1 MKSKHDEGFQV
12 LNKVPILS
20 CDVGESLARVDI
32 SHELAELGD
41 VQPCNE
47 EVLV

>member
-1 MKSKHDEGFQV
+1 MGQSLTGI
-12 LNKVPILS
+12 N
-20 CDVGESLARVDI
+20 VG
-32 SHELAELGD
+32 HELAELGD